1 MKEIKSNE
9 KLDRI
14 GSMNDTTREI
24 KFWPGKNYEDYLR
37 LKKRVD
43 ERMALM
49 SAVGTELQ
57 DFTPEFK
64 KMMEENPVL
73 PKQAQ
78 K

>member
-24 KFWPGKNYEDYLR
+24 KFWPGKNYEDYLQM
-37 LKKRVD
+37 KKRVD
-43 ERMALM
+43 KRMALM

-57 DFTPEFK
+57 AITPEFQ
-64 KMMEENPVL
+64 KMMAENPVL

>member
-24 KFWPGKNYEDYLR
+24 KFWPDKNYEDYLR

-49 SAVGTELQ
+49 RSEGTELL
-57 DFTPEFK
+57 DITPEFQ
-64 KMMEENPVL
+64 KMMAENPL
-73 PKQAQ
+73 LQKQAR